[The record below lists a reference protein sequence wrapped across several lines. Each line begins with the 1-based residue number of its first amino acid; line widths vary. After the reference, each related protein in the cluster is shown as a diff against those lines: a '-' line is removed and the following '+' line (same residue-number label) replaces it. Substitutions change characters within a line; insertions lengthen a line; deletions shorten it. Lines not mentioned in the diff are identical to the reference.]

1 MYTHKKR
8 APRYTDLG
16 RNTIKMGEHTS
27 LMVVAASKC
36 FDVVFLQERAVSE
49 MIYLTNIKLVHYNG
63 PEFLLNQTL
72 RQHLLCQRC
81 FLFQFICRT
90 AMLAV
95 HYLLVLLTPAK
106 APFKLL
112 TRPWLSEPSLQTLNW
127 EAALKSYETW
137 WTLITPFGAVWNQEA
152 NSLSTKNSHQGQ
164 IYLQAA
170 ASRGCKTTSKTT
182 HHDASVNPN
191 RFMLSGEMLPMFLYT
206 A

>member
-1 MYTHKKR
+1 MQQEGQRTNLPHTHHDKAGGAEDHTRPCAPRPNVHTQKR

-27 LMVVAASKC
+27 LMVVAASKR
-36 FDVVFLQERAVSE
+36 FDMVSLQERAVSE
-49 MIYLTNIKLVHYNG
+49 MIYLTNIKLAHYNG

-112 TRPWLSEPSLQTLNW
+112 TRPWLSEPSLQTLN
-127 EAALKSYETW
+127 
-137 WTLITPFGAVWNQEA
+137 
-152 NSLSTKNSHQGQ
+152 
-164 IYLQAA
+164 
-170 ASRGCKTTSKTT
+170 
-182 HHDASVNPN
+182 
-191 RFMLSGEMLPMFLYT
+191 
-206 A
+206 